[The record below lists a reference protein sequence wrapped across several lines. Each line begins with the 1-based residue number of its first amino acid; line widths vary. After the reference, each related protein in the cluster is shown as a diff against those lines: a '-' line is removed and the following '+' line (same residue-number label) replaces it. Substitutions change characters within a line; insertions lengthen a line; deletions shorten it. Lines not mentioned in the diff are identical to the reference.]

1 MDRQRHGPDALPRRP
16 RIHDLRHTHVSWLIA
31 AGVPLPAIQRRLGHE
46 SITTTIDRYGHLAPE
61 LHQAAADAADRALN
75 PAKPGPALRVVR

>member
-1 MDRQRHGPDALPRRP
+1 MQAAGIDKTP
-16 RIHDLRHTHVSWLIA
+16 RIHDLRHSHASWLIA

-61 LHQAAADAADRALN
+61 MDDTIVAALSQPADALE
-75 PAKPGPALRVVR
+75 PVR